1 MVFADD
7 NQTATRVH
15 DQQASGPP
23 VLRPHRGFGWAAQ
36 VAAMPSGLGW
46 ELPGPRAAGR
56 RTRCNALVTCRHAA
70 VFTPM
75 AGFDRND
82 RSGSRPKEARS
93 SQESE
98 GCG

>member
-1 MVFADD
+1 MGPQSGARRAGRAEPLLLMVFADD

-23 VLRPHRGFGWAAQ
+23 VLRPHHGLGWAAQ

-56 RTRCNALVTCRHAA
+56 RNQ
-70 VFTPM
+70 M
-75 AGFDRND
+75 
-82 RSGSRPKEARS
+82 
-93 SQESE
+93 
-98 GCG
+98 